1 MTHVPLRVPPEKKRR
16 KRTRKNMRGTRLAS
30 AHRAEQREMK
40 RLRRI
45 RSAPELAARVEAI
58 VARVEAIL
66 LEDWQKK
73 TEAERTEWAMQK
85 AWKAQNVQNAQDLQ
99 KARAKMQKERVDL
112 GGSWTDTWTGHLRH
126 AYSSMH
132 VRMSSRRVAPPVHN
146 AAVAPLAAPSE
157 AIGGEGGKGGVLAEC
172 QHVYIACISPIT
184 AEIMTDPVST
194 LDGFTY

>member
-1 MTHVPLRVPPEKKRR
+1 MEAFEAEGKLR
-16 KRTRKNMRGTRLAS
+16 
-30 AHRAEQREMK
+30 
-40 RLRRI
+40 
-45 RSAPELAARVEAI
+45 
-58 VARVEAIL
+58 
-66 LEDWQKK
+66 EDWQKK

-85 AWKAQNVQNAQDLQ
+85 AWEAQNMQQAQDLQ
-99 KARAKMQKERVDL
+99 KAREKACAKVQKERVDL

-132 VRMSSRRVAPPVHN
+132 VRMSSRRVAPLHN

>member
-1 MTHVPLRVPPEKKRR
+1 MVQTYMKGL
-16 KRTRKNMRGTRLAS
+16 RLAS
-30 AHRAEQREMK
+30 AYNRAESAEMR
-40 RLRRI
+40 RLRQM
-45 RSAPELAARVEAI
+45 PPDELAARAAAFEAKFKL
-58 VARVEAIL
+58 REDYQEL
-66 LEDWQKK
+66 LEAAR
-73 TEAERTEWAMQK
+73 THAARTEWAMQK
-85 AWKAQNVQNAQDLQ
+85 AWKAENVQNAQDLQ

-126 AYSSMH
+126 AYSSMR
-132 VRMSSRRVAPPVHN
+132 VRMSSRRVAPLVHD

-157 AIGGEGGKGGVLAEC
+157 AIGGEGCKGGVLAEC

>member
-1 MTHVPLRVPPEKKRR
+1 M
-16 KRTRKNMRGTRLAS
+16 
-30 AHRAEQREMK
+30 
-40 RLRRI
+40 
-45 RSAPELAARVEAI
+45 
-58 VARVEAIL
+58 ARVEAIL

-157 AIGGEGGKGGVLAEC
+157 AIGGEGGRGGVLAEC
-172 QHVYIACISPIT
+172 QHVYVACMCPIT
-184 AEIMTDPVST
+184 AEVMTDPVST
-194 LDGFTY
+194 LDGFTYERAAITEWLRTNDTSPFTGAKLESKMLIPNLTVRCLLQHV